1 MSSPVSK
8 KGKRRAPSGGA
19 HSTISQHSKSAV
31 APKRIP
37 VSIDKGV
44 PVCPYSKKCGGCQLQ
59 GMNYSKQLQ
68 LKQNRVETLLQQ
80 FHTVEPILGM
90 DHPYHYRNKV
100 QAAFG
105 CDRARNVISG
115 VYQIGTHRI
124 VPVDSCLI
132 EDQKAD
138 EIIQTIRGMLKPFR
152 LTTFDERTQ
161 QGFLRHVLIKRGF
174 SSGQIMVVLVVGT
187 TFFPSKKRFVST
199 LREKHPE
206 ITTIV
211 TSLNPNFTSMV
222 LGDREEIL
230 YGPGYIED
238 TLCGCVFRISARSFY
253 QINPIQTE
261 KLYQTAIDYAGLTG
275 TEQVIDA
282 YCGIGTIGM
291 VAAKHAGQVLG
302 IELNRDAVR
311 DAIANAKRNEMKNIR
326 FICADAGEQM
336 RKMAANKETADVVFM
351 DPPRAGSDEAFLSSV
366 CVLSPKRIVY
376 ISCNPVTQQRD
387 LFHLTHHGYRVEKIQ
402 PVDMF
407 PHTEHVETVVLL
419 SKGEIDS
426 KKVRVEFSL
435 EDMDMSGFQNDAT
448 YS

>member
-1 MSSPVSK
+1 MSSPAVKKVKRRTPSYGAQNPNNQRPKAPAPAKRNFVSK
-8 KGKRRAPSGGA
+8 NSETVLCSYA
-19 HSTISQHSKSAV
+19 
-31 APKRIP
+31 
-37 VSIDKGV
+37 
-44 PVCPYSKKCGGCQLQ
+44 KKCGGCQLQ
-59 GMNYSKQLQ
+59 GMSYSKQLA
-68 LKQNRVETLLQQ
+68 LKQHRVETLLKQ
-80 FHTVEPILGM
+80 FHPVEPILGM
-90 DHPYHYRNKV
+90 AHPYYYRNKV

-115 VYQIGTHRI
+115 VYQTGTHRI

-161 QGFLRHVLIKRGF
+161 QGFLRHVLVKRGF

-187 TFFPSKKRFVST
+187 TFFPSKKRFVAA

-253 QINPIQTE
+253 QINPVQTE

-275 TEQVIDA
+275 TERVIDA

-302 IELNRDAVR
+302 IELNRNAVR
-311 DAIANAKRNEMKNIR
+311 DAISNSKRNEMTNIR

-336 RKMAANKETADVVFM
+336 RKMAANKETTDVIFM

-376 ISCNPVTQQRD
+376 ISCNPTTQKRD
-387 LFHLTHHGYRVEKIQ
+387 LLYLTRHGYRVEKIQ

-419 SKGEIDS
+419 SKP
-426 KKVRVEFSL
+426 KR
-435 EDMDMSGFQNDAT
+435 QN
-448 YS
+448 S